1 MINRYPT
8 IQAAMLLGCI
18 LMTAGCAGLQPPQAE
33 EMNVYVLDAAL
44 SAAPR
49 TARNNLV
56 LVVSAPRAQPGYDT
70 PQMVYVSRQHEIG
83 FFARSRWADA
93 PARMLAP
100 LLVQALED
108 VAGFGTVVQAP
119 TVVAGDL
126 RLETELIRLQQEFL
140 SKPSRARI
148 VLRAQLID
156 VRERRVRATRQFEEM
171 EAATTETP
179 YGGVVAA
186 NRALARVLSQLAEF
200 CASHAMNVVP
210 TPSATR
216 PTP

>member
-1 MINRYPT
+1 MINRYPAVH
-8 IQAAMLLGCI
+8 AAMLLGCVVFI
-18 LMTAGCAGLQPPQAE
+18 AGCAGLQPPRAE
-33 EMNVYVLDAAL
+33 EINVYVLDAAL
-44 SAAPR
+44 PAAPR

-70 PQMVYVSRQHEIG
+70 PQMVYVSQQHELG
-83 FFARSRWADA
+83 FFARNRWADV

-100 LLVQALED
+100 LMVQALED
-108 VAGFGTVVQAP
+108 AAGFGTVVQAP
-119 TVVAGDL
+119 TVVTGDL
-126 RLETELIRLQQEFL
+126 RLETELIRLQHEFL
-140 SKPSRARI
+140 AKPSRARI

-186 NRALARVLSQLAEF
+186 NRALERVLSQLAEF
-200 CASHAMNVVP
+200 CASHATGAVP
-210 TPSATR
+210 AQSATQPAR
-216 PTP
+216 